1 MPLVAGLRC
10 TPGSIDLP
18 WVAELLPPAI
28 EDAPFPKLHFSTRQM
43 IVEQVELGGC
53 LADHEGSLKLAQGL
67 AMERVGVF
75 LSLTDEQYGTLLRR
89 SPFAGGVVEIWPNAH
104 ALFR

>member
-1 MPLVAGLRC
+1 MQLVAGLRC

-18 WVAELLPPAI
+18 WVAELLPPTI
-28 EDAPFPKLHFSTRQM
+28 EDAPFPKLHFSTRQL

-67 AMERVGVF
+67 AMERGGIY
-75 LSLTDEQYGTLLRR
+75 LSLTDEQYAKLKR
-89 SPFAGGVVEIWPNAH
+89 
-104 ALFR
+104 